1 MDAAFIR
8 GLSMNA
14 YTTRT
19 QSRIRQSDLTNL
31 LGAGSITA
39 AASLRALEWTRGC
52 QAEAELDW
60 LLKQHGVR
68 PQASAAP
75 VSMLRQ
81 AIGGA
86 LVRAG
91 ERLAGASRG
100 VKAPE
105 AVPAADSLGT
115 AG

>member
-1 MDAAFIR
+1 
-8 GLSMNA
+8 MNA

-19 QSRIRQSDLTNL
+19 QARIRQSDLTNL
-31 LGAGSITA
+31 LGADPLTA

-68 PQASAAP
+68 SHASASP

-81 AIGGA
+81 TIGAA
-86 LVRAG
+86 LVWAG
-91 ERLAGASRG
+91 ERLAGAPRG
-100 VKAPE
+100 AEAPK
-105 AVPAADSLGT
+105 AVPAAGPLGT